1 MASICQC
8 TWDCQDCP
16 KAVGNTIIHIIY
28 QRGFH
33 KPAQKCEENFIL
45 FLIKGE
51 MLVNSQEYAG
61 TMLKEGEFILQAIG
75 SKFEMLAMT
84 DCECIYYGF
93 IQPEMFCDSRFN
105 HIMKDVP
112 SPLIYS
118 PLKIIPELQYLLSGS
133 IAYLRDNKICRELLS
148 LKRKE
153 LAFVLG
159 YYYSDYDLATLVHPL
174 AKYTNSFQCFV
185 FQNYKK
191 VKTVEELAQLGGYT
205 LSTLRRIFTSVFHE
219 PVYEW
224 MQARRKEGILDD
236 LHNSNYSI
244 SEICYKYG
252 FESLP
257 HFSNFCKKFFG
268 ASPRNLRKN
277 EYENKNKLSD
287 TKEIEYSS
295 GGLL

>member
-1 MASICQC
+1 MASICQG

-148 LKRKE
+148 L
-153 LAFVLG
+153 
-159 YYYSDYDLATLVHPL
+159 
-174 AKYTNSFQCFV
+174 
-185 FQNYKK
+185 
-191 VKTVEELAQLGGYT
+191 
-205 LSTLRRIFTSVFHE
+205 
-219 PVYEW
+219 
-224 MQARRKEGILDD
+224 
-236 LHNSNYSI
+236 
-244 SEICYKYG
+244 
-252 FESLP
+252 
-257 HFSNFCKKFFG
+257 
-268 ASPRNLRKN
+268 
-277 EYENKNKLSD
+277 
-287 TKEIEYSS
+287 
-295 GGLL
+295 